1 MNCLMEELPDL
12 SPLVIDPIRH
22 IAIVVYSFIAIGA
35 LLSAIVFV
43 FLYLMGGLKMKTK
56 NKQNLELQREREKI
70 LAKID
75 KIQDIMASGGDIKQ
89 NEKELDKYIE
99 RIHEI
104 DAKLWRDLNEY
115 LGE

>member
-1 MNCLMEELPDL
+1 LRWFGHEKRTNGEDCLGNGFFHCIFFFDTSLCDIYGIGVIKMNCLMEELP
-12 SPLVIDPIRH
+12 V
-22 IAIVVYSFIAIGA
+22 
-35 LLSAIVFV
+35 
-43 FLYLMGGLKMKTK
+43 
-56 NKQNLELQREREKI
+56 ELQREREKI

-89 NEKELDKYIE
+89 YEKELDKYIE

-104 DAKLWRDLNEY
+104 DAELWRDLNEY

>member
-1 MNCLMEELPDL
+1 MNCLMEELP
-12 SPLVIDPIRH
+12 V
-22 IAIVVYSFIAIGA
+22 
-35 LLSAIVFV
+35 
-43 FLYLMGGLKMKTK
+43 
-56 NKQNLELQREREKI
+56 ELQREREKI

-75 KIQDIMASGGDIKQ
+75 KIQDIMTSGGDIKQ
-89 NEKELDKYIE
+89 HEKELDKYIE